1 MKKTACPKALRVFAE
16 EIRVA
21 TLEEFDA
28 LGLGHVGGAMSIV
41 ETLAVLYGSEMNIDP
56 TNPQWED
63 RDRFVLSKGHAGP
76 SVYATL
82 ALKGYFPVEQLATLN
97 RPHTD
102 LPSHTDRNHTPG
114 IDMTTGSLGQ
124 GASTAVGLAMAAK
137 AMKKDYRTFLIIG
150 DGESNEGQV
159 WEAAQFA
166 AHQKLDNLVLFVDWN
181 KKQLDGTLEDISGD
195 ANFEAKFA
203 AFGWDAQ
210 TIDGHDIPAIQAAL
224 EKAFAVKGKPHCI
237 VLDTI
242 KGKGCHTAENTVD
255 NHSITFKKEDILY
268 SIEVAKDVLA
278 KAKAEVE

>member
-1 MKKTACPKALRVFAE
+1 MKKTADPKALRVFAE

-41 ETLAVLYGSEMNIDP
+41 ETLAVLYGGEMNIDP
-56 TNPQWED
+56 KNPQWED

-82 ALKGYFPVEQLATLN
+82 ALKGYFPVAQLATLN

-124 GASTAVGLAMAAK
+124 GASTAAGLAMAAK
-137 AMKKDYRTFLIIG
+137 AMHKSYRTFLIVG

-159 WEAAQFA
+159 WEMAQFA

-181 KKQLDGTLEDISGD
+181 KKQLDGTLEDISGG
-195 ANFEAKFA
+195 ANFEEKFA

-210 TIDGHDIPAIQAAL
+210 TVNGHDIPAIQAAL
-224 EKAFAVKGKPHCI
+224 ARAFAVEGKPHCI

-242 KGKGCHTAENTVD
+242 KGHGCDIAERTVD
-255 NHSITFKKEDILY
+255 NHSITFKKEDILH
-268 SIEVAKDVLA
+268 SIELAKDVLA